1 MEINSPHKKRAKLQN
16 EDKKRSNENES
27 SHSKRIKPDDA
38 EIDEDSRRK
47 KILAMKKK
55 NFITTCKQVSSQ
67 AYFDHKARF
76 QLVYTP
82 SCMKGTACKHH
93 LMPAKP
99 IPGYAEESFKIEV
112 KTNMWC
118 EALEVCR
125 LCITPHQYL
134 TANVLK
140 DVVEIILNAHEDP
153 DMNYSVP
160 SLIEECQ
167 QILSQNFSS
176 HPPCLSKGIRK
187 CYITFLTSPMEL
199 KENTFTNRTE
209 FGCDKG
215 LVKYC
220 WNRLEYEVSSFSKDG
235 PLLDRCENTPSEMVK
250 SVKGLHWQKEKFEI
264 YELLDRTERIGRLM
278 AVLES
283 VVELLQ
289 FDLAIW
295 HSRYTNNQGRHI
307 MRSHKPLLAFILWSD
322 NVLYTGACNNNCRQ
336 ILKLFVLFVHLG
348 YPKCYVDLMLTWLK
362 LIVQVFYICES
373 NSNSDFP
380 NTGKYCITF
389 AREFYKIIA
398 DLPNESVTKVL
409 EAIQPTFMT
418 YLVGILHLKS
428 ILSTKEDEILK
439 IMIDFVKKSAWTDL
453 PDSDPKT
460 KIGVINPVRAQ
471 PVRRKLRFL
480 IKKIKKT
487 VKSTPCNDDKMC
499 FPKHEEGK
507 GNCQH
512 LNDQMHV
519 VQTLYIT
526 LQAFLDAYC
535 VEDFQEK
542 LETLND
548 KVDQN
553 ENLSLDDG
561 DLSNDSSY
569 NVSEGF
575 IKKYRSIYQMLQELA
590 MLLHSLKSKNQMP
603 DILKVFSNV
612 PLLGL

>member
-1 MEINSPHKKRAKLQN
+1 M
-16 EDKKRSNENES
+16 
-27 SHSKRIKPDDA
+27 
-38 EIDEDSRRK
+38 
-47 KILAMKKK
+47 
-55 NFITTCKQVSSQ
+55 
-67 AYFDHKARF
+67 F
-76 QLVYTP
+76 Q
-82 SCMKGTACKHH
+82 
-93 LMPAKP
+93 
-99 IPGYAEESFKIEV
+99 
-112 KTNMWC
+112 
-118 EALEVCR
+118 
-125 LCITPHQYL
+125 
-134 TANVLK
+134 
-140 DVVEIILNAHEDP
+140 
-153 DMNYSVP
+153 
-160 SLIEECQ
+160 
-167 QILSQNFSS
+167 
-176 HPPCLSKGIRK
+176 
-187 CYITFLTSPMEL
+187 
-199 KENTFTNRTE
+199 
-209 FGCDKG
+209 
-215 LVKYC
+215 
-220 WNRLEYEVSSFSKDG
+220 
-235 PLLDRCENTPSEMVK
+235 
-250 SVKGLHWQKEKFEI
+250 
-264 YELLDRTERIGRLM
+264 
-278 AVLES
+278 
-283 VVELLQ
+283 
-289 FDLAIW
+289 
-295 HSRYTNNQGRHI
+295 
-307 MRSHKPLLAFILWSD
+307 
-322 NVLYTGACNNNCRQ
+322 
-336 ILKLFVLFVHLG
+336 
-348 YPKCYVDLMLTWLK
+348 TWLK

-398 DLPNESVTKVL
+398 GVNWTFYKILIGYNYSITFAKFGFQLVHYFRSNTTYLLYVPDLPNESVTKVL